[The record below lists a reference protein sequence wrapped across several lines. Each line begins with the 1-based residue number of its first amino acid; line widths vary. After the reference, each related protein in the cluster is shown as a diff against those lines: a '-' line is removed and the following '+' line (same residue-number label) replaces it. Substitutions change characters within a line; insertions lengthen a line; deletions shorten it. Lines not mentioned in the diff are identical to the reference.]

1 MPLRCVGA
9 RARGRG
15 RAPVAA
21 RASPRTRWD
30 GDATPDERTHTVRHA
45 GGDHTMRAIMAQD
58 GAHIDIADRTD
69 IDLRVSNMT
78 ST

>member
-1 MPLRCVGA
+1 
-9 RARGRG
+9 
-15 RAPVAA
+15 
-21 RASPRTRWD
+21 
-30 GDATPDERTHTVRHA
+30 
-45 GGDHTMRAIMAQD
+45 MRAIMAQD